1 MGWDWWRGGR
11 LSTAFS
17 ITGRVQRFEVFT
29 SDRRGILFEH
39 RSLCIAKHREA
50 KQEAET
56 LTALTTTTT
65 EKSGQTSG

>member
-17 ITGRVQRFEVFT
+17 ITGRAQRFEVFT
-29 SDRRGILFEH
+29 SDSTGIPFEH
-39 RSLCIAKHREA
+39 RSLWDPREA
-50 KQEAET
+50 KQDAET

-65 EKSGQTSG
+65 KKSGQTSG